1 MTTAGP
7 MAMPIITV
15 VSSFGVSAS
24 STIAASSQS
33 AANMAMMSSG
43 CRNPIPLAGTCYR
56 CGPDPGRQGKMRLFL
71 VVSGRRPQHE
81 MAEGSGDRLVRIV
94 LPGPRLEGD
103 DAPALLHDRDVGEG
117 VERAARA
124 QIVDGESDR
133 FGQSGR
139 AELAR
144 HAEDRGGLEEGAG
157 HAAMDRRQDRIA
169 DDLWRERHRQCV
181 VVVDANA
188 EAACERTV
196 GERAVR
202 IVRRLQRWIAG

>member
-33 AANMAMMSSG
+33 APNMAMMSSG
-43 CRNPIPLAGTCYR
+43 CRNPIPLAGTLYR
-56 CGPDPGRQGKMRLFL
+56 CGPDPGLQGKMRLFL

-81 MAEGSGDRLVRIV
+81 MAEGGGDRLVCIV
-94 LPGPRLEGD
+94 LPGPRPEGAD
-103 DAPALLHDRDVGEG
+103 SPSLFHDRDVGER

-124 QIVDGESDR
+124 EIVDGQSDR
-133 FGQSGR
+133 LGQCGG

-144 HAEDRGGLEEGAG
+144 HSEDRGGLEEGAG
-157 HAAMDRRQDRIA
+157 HAAMDRGQDRIA
-169 DDLWRERHRQCV
+169 NDLWRERHCQCV
-181 VVVDANA
+181 VMVDAN
-188 EAACERTV
+188 
-196 GERAVR
+196 
-202 IVRRLQRWIAG
+202 

>member
-43 CRNPIPLAGTCYR
+43 CRNPIPLAGTHYR
-56 CGPDPGRQGKMRLFL
+56 CGPDLGRQGKMRLFL

-81 MAEGSGDRLVRIV
+81 MAEGGGDRLVFVRPSG
-94 LPGPRLEGD
+94 PGPQGD

-117 VERAARA
+117 AERASGS
-124 QIVDGESDR
+124 QLVVGEADR
-133 FGQSGR
+133 LRQCRR

-144 HAEDRGGLEEGAG
+144 HSEDLG
-157 HAAMDRRQDRIA
+157 
-169 DDLWRERHRQCV
+169 
-181 VVVDANA
+181 
-188 EAACERTV
+188 
-196 GERAVR
+196 
-202 IVRRLQRWIAG
+202 